1 MKKISVWDRAAG
13 CSAGDDAFRQQY
25 PEKFY
30 GDHTRFF
37 EQKFIGKIRFIGQQR
52 TFSVF
57 HTVHQ
62 VIHIPP
68 QIYVE
73 IMNFSGFERWI
84 TSYISTN
91 LCGYS
96 GFSDSLTGE
105 GRNGRTHDFLKRRGR
120 SAARF
125 FLNRGGPRGG
135 KNRMG
140 ITQQKY
146 NIKSLT
152 AKAFYV
158 MLMQTDE
165 EA

>member
-1 MKKISVWDRAAG
+1 MRQG

-25 PEKFY
+25 PGKFY

-52 TFSVF
+52 IFSVF

-96 GFSDSLTGE
+96 VFLDSLTGE
-105 GRNGRTHDFLKRRGR
+105 VRNGRTHDFLKGRGR
-120 SAARF
+120 SIAQF
-125 FLNRGGPRGG
+125 FLNRGGPSG
-135 KNRMG
+135 KK
-140 ITQQKY
+140 TEWESHSKKY

-152 AKAFYV
+152 AKAFCV